1 MESKRLMITLPLPVI
16 EKLERLAEE
25 KHIKKSTIIT
35 LALEEYE
42 KKEKGESN
50 GQK

>member
-1 MESKRLMITLPLPVI
+1 MESKRLMVTLPVAVI
-16 EKLERLAEE
+16 EKLERLAEM

-42 KKEKGESN
+42 KKEKGEVHEN
-50 GQK
+50 K